1 MTTSTRCDLTDLL
14 PDQCGCRH
22 HRGGQTPA
30 EQVARYIA
38 DDRARLLLTPG
49 WFPAAFPG
57 HCTRCGGPF
66 KADAAIRRDPGL
78 GWRAEC
84 CP

>member
-1 MTTSTRCDLTDLL
+1 MTTDTRCELTDLL

-22 HRGGQTPA
+22 HRGGSTLT
-30 EQVARYIA
+30 EQLTREISA
-38 DDRARLLLTPG
+38 DRARLLCEPG

-57 HCTRCGGPF
+57 HCTRCGSAF
-66 KADAAIRRDPGL
+66 TTDAAIRRDPSL